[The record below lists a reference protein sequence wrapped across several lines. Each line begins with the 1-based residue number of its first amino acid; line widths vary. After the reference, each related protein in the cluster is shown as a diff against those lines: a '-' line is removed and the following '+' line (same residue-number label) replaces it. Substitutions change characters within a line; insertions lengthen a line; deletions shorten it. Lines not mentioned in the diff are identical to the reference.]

1 MNSSNPFND
10 DKPARADA
18 RRNHAHL
25 LAVARRLFAEQG
37 VANVP
42 MSAIAEQAQVGKG
55 TLYRHF
61 ADKAALCLALLD
73 EDMRALQ
80 ASAFQLFGQNLPIQ
94 AKLLGF
100 CEQVYDYVDAHE
112 DYLCSV
118 AQQSGGRFLQDP
130 AHFWWWQTFYGLL
143 RQMPMTDARARA
155 LATALYA
162 LLDVQ
167 TLRFQRAQFSHDRL
181 AVMAQ
186 IQALV
191 ESHDP
196 SAS

>member
-1 MNSSNPFND
+1 MSAFDSFHD

-42 MSAIAEQAQVGKG
+42 MAAIAEQAQVGKG

-80 ASAFQLFGQNLPIQ
+80 ANTFQLLGQNLSAS

-100 CEQVYDYVDAHE
+100 CELVYDYVDAHE

-118 AQQSGGRFLQDP
+118 AQQSDGRFLQDP
-130 AHFWWWQTFYGLL
+130 AHLWWWQTVYGLL
-143 RQMPMTDARARA
+143 RQLPMAEDRARA
-155 LATALYA
+155 LATAIYV

-167 TLRFQRAQFSHDRL
+167 TLRFQRAQFGHDRQ
-181 AVMAQ
+181 AIMAQ
-186 IQALV
+186 IRALV
-191 ESHDP
+191 GE
-196 SAS
+196 

>member
-1 MNSSNPFND
+1 MDAFDPFHD
-10 DKPARADA
+10 DNKPTRADA

-25 LAVARRLFAEQG
+25 LDVARRLFAAQG
-37 VANVP
+37 VASVP
-42 MSAIAEQAQVGKG
+42 MSAIAEEAQVGKG

-73 EDMRALQ
+73 EDMRDLQ
-80 ASAFQLFGQNLPIQ
+80 TRSFQAFAEDKPPQD
-94 AKLLGF
+94 KLLWF
-100 CEQVYDYVDAHE
+100 AEAVYDYVEAHE

-118 AQQSGGRFLQDP
+118 AQQSGSRFLQDP

-143 RQMPMTDARARA
+143 RQMNLSEARAWA

-167 TLRFQRAQFSHDRL
+167 ALRFQRAQFGHDRQ

-186 IQALV
+186 IGALLAV
-191 ESHDP
+191 
-196 SAS
+196 